1 MSSQRIQPPA
11 LLFIEGDLTIRRV
24 QELKDAI
31 LARLAQSQ
39 ALEVDLAGVTEIDTA
54 GVQLLLLA
62 RRAAQTA
69 QKELRLVAPSP
80 AVASLFELL
89 RIH

>member
-1 MSSQRIQPPA
+1 MK
-11 LLFIEGDLTIRRV
+11 DL
-24 QELKDAI
+24 I

-54 GVQLLLLA
+54 GVQLLLMA
-62 RRAAQTA
+62 RRAAQA
-69 QKELRLVAPSP
+69 SKKELRLVAHSS
-80 AVASLFELL
+80 AVSALFDLL

>member
-24 QELKDAI
+24 QEMKDVL

-39 ALEVDLAGVTEIDTA
+39 ALEVDLKASW
-54 GVQLLLLA
+54 LSL
-62 RRAAQTA
+62 
-69 QKELRLVAPSP
+69 PST
-80 AVASLFELL
+80 
-89 RIH
+89 

>member
-1 MSSQRIQPPA
+1 MSLSPTQPPI
-11 LLFIEGDLTIRRV
+11 LLFIEGELTVRRV
-24 QELKDAI
+24 QALKDLI

-54 GVQLLLLA
+54 GVQLLLMA
-62 RRAAQTA
+62 QRAAQA
-69 QKELRLVAPSP
+69 SQKEMRLVAHSP
-80 AVASLFELL
+80 AVTVLFDLL

>member
-1 MSSQRIQPPA
+1 MSLSPSQPPT

-24 QELKDAI
+24 QEMKDLI

-54 GVQLLLLA
+54 GVQLLLMA
-62 RRAAQTA
+62 RRAAQA
-69 QKELRLVAPSP
+69 SKKELRLVAHSP
-80 AVASLFELL
+80 AVSALFDLL